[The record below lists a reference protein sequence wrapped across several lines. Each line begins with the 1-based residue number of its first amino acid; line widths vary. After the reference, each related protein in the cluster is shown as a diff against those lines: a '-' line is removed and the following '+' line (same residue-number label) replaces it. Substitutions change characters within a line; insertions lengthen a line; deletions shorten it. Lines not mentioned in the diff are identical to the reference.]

1 MNGFLIWLLAGF
13 AAPAAASAPAP
24 AISSADQAAIGLA
37 VDRGALMYA
46 YDQAA
51 WHGTDDARAKLPD
64 LTVSGGWI
72 VDGPAN
78 APEIVFYDKDAADPH
93 AVYVADFRDG
103 KLVSSRVIGPSD
115 DRTLSPARQALI
127 AAVRAARAKLVAA
140 GAKPCAAAPFNVV
153 VLPPSTP
160 GGATLVYFLTPQ
172 TKNEA
177 VPLGGHYRIEVG
189 PDGKVGEM
197 RSFTHSCI
205 DMPTRGGSA
214 GGVPA
219 GGKLAAGFVTHLL
232 DPVPTEIH
240 VFSSL
245 AARLPLFVG
254 TTQNRRVWAVEGS
267 RIRLVPNDTGK

>member
-13 AAPAAASAPAP
+13 AAPATASAPAP
-24 AISSADQAAIGLA
+24 AISSADQGAIGLA
-37 VDRGALMYA
+37 VDRGALIYA

-64 LTVSGGWI
+64 LSASGGWI

-78 APEIVFYDKDAADPH
+78 APELVFYDKDAADPH

-115 DRTLSPARQALI
+115 DRTLSPARKAMI
-127 AAVRAARAKLVAA
+127 AAVRAAREKLVAA
-140 GAKPCAAAPFNVV
+140 GARACASAPFNVV
-153 VLPPSTP
+153 VLPPSAP
-160 GGATLVYFLTPQ
+160 GGSTLVYFLTPQ

-177 VPLGGHYRIEVG
+177 VPLGGHYRVEVG
-189 PDGKVGEM
+189 PDGKAGEM
-197 RSFTHSCI
+197 RAFTHSCI
-205 DMPTRGGSA
+205 DMPARGEVA
-214 GGVPA
+214 GVPD
-219 GGKLAAGFVTHLL
+219 GGKLAGGVVTHLL

-245 AARLPLFVG
+245 GARLPLFVG
-254 TTQNRRVWAVEGS
+254 TTQNRRLWAVEGS
-267 RIRLVPNDTGK
+267 RIRLVSNDTGK